1 MTGFID
7 KVVLQPSEFVTAQER
22 RSVRA
27 EGGNVKARRCLAS
40 EKMTW

>member
-1 MTGFID
+1 MTGLID

-27 EGGNVKARRCLAS
+27 EGGNVIARRCVVSLFGF
-40 EKMTW
+40 